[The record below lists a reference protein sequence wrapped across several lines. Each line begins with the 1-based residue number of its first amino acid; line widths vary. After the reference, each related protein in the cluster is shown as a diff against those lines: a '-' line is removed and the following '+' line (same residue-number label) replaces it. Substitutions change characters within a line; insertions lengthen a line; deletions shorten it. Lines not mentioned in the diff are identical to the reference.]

1 MITISFADS
10 KSNELFVPNKKRF
23 SDVFVIP
30 LRNVL

>member
-1 MITISFADS
+1 MITIFFADS
-10 KSNELFVPNKKRF
+10 KSNELSVPNKERF